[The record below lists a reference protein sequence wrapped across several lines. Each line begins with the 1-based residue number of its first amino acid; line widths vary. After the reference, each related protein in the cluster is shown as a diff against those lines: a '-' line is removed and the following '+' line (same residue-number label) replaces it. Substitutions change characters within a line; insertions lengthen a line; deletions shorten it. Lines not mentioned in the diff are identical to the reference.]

1 MVFFRDAEIQQKGFG
16 MADVQVSLGSAG
28 KRVTIFFRVS
38 AAFQIARNDL
48 FDKVVGS
55 FRLKIH
61 LACPSRLVPMILIIL
76 HDNPHSYKGQGG
88 ML

>member
-1 MVFFRDAEIQQKGFG
+1 MVFFRDAEIQQNGFG
-16 MADVQVSLGSAG
+16 MADVQVSVGLWRKA
-28 KRVTIFFRVS
+28 RNDLFVF